1 MPRKI
6 VVGDSF
12 RTNKL
17 SLKPGGYTV
26 TVVNFDGSSKI
37 YTKVKNPEAYAK
49 IVSENQSVK
58 KIMTGNKVLFER

>member
-1 MPRKI
+1 MPRKT

-12 RTNKL
+12 RTNAL

>member
-49 IVSENQSVK
+49 IASENPSVK
-58 KIMTGNKVLFER
+58 TVMTDTQVLFAR